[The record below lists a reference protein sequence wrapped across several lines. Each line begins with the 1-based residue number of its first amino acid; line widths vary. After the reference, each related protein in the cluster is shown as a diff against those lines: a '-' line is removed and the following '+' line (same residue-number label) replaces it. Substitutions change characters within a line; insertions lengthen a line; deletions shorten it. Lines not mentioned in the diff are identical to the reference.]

1 MALREKKILVSGRRS
16 VVRLVQF
23 LLQLGLLC
31 MGIFPKQWYRGGKV
45 CKWSYEE
52 NNTPDN
58 CEIENKKIITS
69 PKLAGGGGKRTSD
82 VAIRYGQLPL

>member
-1 MALREKKILVSGRRS
+1 MALSEKKHIGKWE
-16 VVRLVQF
+16 RLVRF

-31 MGIFPKQWYRGGKV
+31 MGIIPKQWYRGGKV

-58 CEIENKKIITS
+58 CEVVLKTKKIITS